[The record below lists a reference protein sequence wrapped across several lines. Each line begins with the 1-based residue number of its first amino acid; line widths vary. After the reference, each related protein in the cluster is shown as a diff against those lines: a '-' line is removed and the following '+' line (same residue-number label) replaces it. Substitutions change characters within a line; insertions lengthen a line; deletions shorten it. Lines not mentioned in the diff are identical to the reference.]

1 MPVDLSGPLLSE
13 FERTKKQF
21 EKAVSAG
28 DMETAR
34 RSALRCA
41 SLLRELARHVPY
53 NGELYLRKA
62 RKWEEVAGQIERGEY
77 GRKAVVSA
85 EGRKT
90 RPEEDEDDQFR
101 EYVLGLMAK
110 STITWDD
117 IGGLSNVKMLMME
130 TVVISALRK
139 PAAIQ
144 PWKGILLFGPP
155 GTGKTLLASAAAGS
169 LNAAFFNVKASSVLS
184 KYFGESSKII
194 SALYEV
200 AREKAPSIVFLDE
213 IDALTT
219 RRSNDTSEAT
229 RRMLSTLLTELE
241 GFHEGESDKLV
252 LTLAATNTP
261 WDLDEAV
268 LSRFPK
274 RIYVPLPDK
283 EATKS
288 IIRIHTKGLDISR
301 LDLDAIAEESV
312 RRLYS
317 GRDIRNLCQEAVWNM
332 IREENRDLH
341 KLASLPLEEL
351 RKRSLR
357 TRPLEMRDFEEA
369 FRKIKSP
376 LTKKDIERYEK
387 WAEEFGG

>member
-1 MPVDLSGPLLSE
+1 MPVDLSGPLLTE
-13 FERTKKQF
+13 FERAKKEF
-21 EKAVSAG
+21 EKAVAAG
-28 DMETAR
+28 NMERAKK
-34 RSALRCA
+34 SALRCA
-41 SLLRELARHVPY
+41 SILRQLAKHVPY
-53 NGELYLRKA
+53 NGELYLKKA
-62 RKWEEVAGQIERGEY
+62 KKWEDVAGQIERGEY
-77 GRKAVVSA
+77 GRKAIVGA
-85 EGRKT
+85 EGKST
-90 RPEEDEDDQFR
+90 TQEKEEEDQFR
-101 EYVLGLMAK
+101 EYVLGLVSK
-110 STITWDD
+110 SRVTWDD
-117 IGGLSNVKMLMME
+117 IGGLDNVKLLMME

-139 PAAIQ
+139 PASIQ

-169 LNAAFFNVKASSVLS
+169 LDATFFNVKASSVLS

-241 GFHEGESDKLV
+241 GFHEGESERLV

-283 EATKS
+283 EAVKA
-288 IIRIHTKGLDISR
+288 IVRIHTKGLDVSR

-317 GRDIRNLCQEAVWNM
+317 GRDVRNLCQEAVWNM

-376 LTKKDIERYEK
+376 LTKRDIERYEK

>member
-1 MPVDLSGPLLSE
+1 MPVDLSGPLMSE
-13 FERTKKQF
+13 FERAKREF
-21 EKAVSAG
+21 ERAVAAG
-28 DMETAR
+28 EMERAR
-34 RSALRCA
+34 KSALRCA
-41 SLLRELARHVPY
+41 SILRQLAKHVPY
-53 NGELYLRKA
+53 NSELYLRKA
-62 RKWEEVAGQIERGEY
+62 KKWEDVAGQIERGEY
-77 GRKAVVSA
+77 GRRAVVGA
-85 EGRKT
+85 EGKST
-90 RPEEDEDDQFR
+90 AQEKDEEDQFR
-101 EYVLGLMAK
+101 EYVLGLISK
-110 STITWDD
+110 SRITWDD
-117 IGGLSNVKMLMME
+117 IGGLEDVKLLMME
-130 TVVISALRK
+130 TVVISALKK

-169 LNAAFFNVKASSVLS
+169 LNATFFNVKASSVLS

-219 RRSNDTSEAT
+219 RRSSDTSEAT

-241 GFHEGESDKLV
+241 GFHGGGDGKLV

-268 LSRFPK
+268 LSRFPR
-274 RIYVPLPDK
+274 RIYVPLPDR
-283 EATKS
+283 EATKE
-288 IIRIHTKGLDISR
+288 IIKINTHGLDISR
-301 LDLDAIAEESV
+301 LDLDAIAGESV
-312 RRLYS
+312 ERLYS
-317 GRDIRNLCQEAVWNM
+317 GRDIRNLCQEAIWNM

-369 FRKIKSP
+369 FKRIKSP
-376 LTKKDIERYEK
+376 LSRKDIERYEK

>member
-13 FERTKKQF
+13 FERAKKEF
-21 EKAVSAG
+21 ERAVAAG

-41 SLLRELARHVPY
+41 SILRQLARHVPY
-53 NGELYLRKA
+53 NGELYLKKA
-62 RKWEEVAGQIERGEY
+62 KKWEDVAGQIERGEY
-77 GRKAVVSA
+77 GRKAVVGA
-85 EGRKT
+85 EGKST
-90 RPEEDEDDQFR
+90 TQEKDEEDQFR
-101 EYVLGLMAK
+101 EYVLGLISK
-110 STITWDD
+110 SRTTWDD
-117 IGGLSNVKMLMME
+117 IGGLEDVKLLMME
-130 TVVISALRK
+130 TVVIAALKK
-139 PAAIQ
+139 PAAVQ
-144 PWKGILLFGPP
+144 PWRGILLFGPP

-169 LNAAFFNVKASSVLS
+169 LNATFFNVKASSVLS

-241 GFHEGESDKLV
+241 GFHGEGNEKLV

-283 EATKS
+283 EATKA
-288 IIRIHTKGLDISR
+288 IVRIHTEGLDISR

-317 GRDIRNLCQEAVWNM
+317 GRDIRNLCQEAIWNM
-332 IREENRDLH
+332 IREENKDLH
-341 KLASLPLEEL
+341 RLAGLPFEEL

>member
-13 FERTKKQF
+13 FERAKKEF
-21 EKAVSAG
+21 ERAVAAG

-41 SLLRELARHVPY
+41 SILRQLARHVPY
-53 NGELYLRKA
+53 NGELYLKKA
-62 RKWEEVAGQIERGEY
+62 KKWEDVAGQIESGEY
-77 GRKAVVSA
+77 GRKAVVGA
-85 EGRKT
+85 EGKST
-90 RPEEDEDDQFR
+90 TQEKDEEDQFR
-101 EYVLGLMAK
+101 EYVLGLISK
-110 STITWDD
+110 SQTTWDD
-117 IGGLSNVKMLMME
+117 IGGLEGVKLLMME
-130 TVVISALRK
+130 TVVIAALKK
-139 PAAIQ
+139 PAAVQ
-144 PWKGILLFGPP
+144 PWRGILLFGPP

-169 LNAAFFNVKASSVLS
+169 LNATFFNVKASSVLS

-241 GFHEGESDKLV
+241 GFHGEGNEKLV

-283 EATKS
+283 EATKV
-288 IIRIHTKGLDISR
+288 IVRIHTEGLDISR

-317 GRDIRNLCQEAVWNM
+317 GRDIRNLCQEAIWNM
-332 IREENRDLH
+332 IREENKDLH
-341 KLASLPLEEL
+341 RLAGLPFEEL

-376 LTKKDIERYEK
+376 LTKRDIERYEK

>member
-1 MPVDLSGPLLSE
+1 MPVDLSGPLLTE
-13 FERTKKQF
+13 FERAKKEF
-21 EKAVSAG
+21 EKAVAAG

-41 SLLRELARHVPY
+41 SILRQLARHVPY

-62 RKWEEVAGQIERGEY
+62 KKWEDVAGQIERGEY
-77 GRKAVVSA
+77 GRKAIVGA
-85 EGRKT
+85 EGKST
-90 RPEEDEDDQFR
+90 TQEKDEEDQFR
-101 EYVLGLMAK
+101 EYVLGLISK
-110 STITWDD
+110 SRTTWDD
-117 IGGLSNVKMLMME
+117 IGGLDDVKLLMME
-130 TVVISALRK
+130 TVVIAALKK
-139 PAAIQ
+139 PAAVQ
-144 PWKGILLFGPP
+144 PWRGILLFGPP

-169 LNAAFFNVKASSVLS
+169 LNATFFNVKASSVLS

-200 AREKAPSIVFLDE
+200 ARERAPSIVFLDE

-241 GFHEGESDKLV
+241 GFHGEGNEKLV

-283 EATKS
+283 EATKA
-288 IIRIHTKGLDISR
+288 IVRIHTEGLDISR

-317 GRDIRNLCQEAVWNM
+317 GRDIRNLCQEAIWNM

-341 KLASLPLEEL
+341 KLAGLPFEEL

-369 FRKIKSP
+369 FKKIKSP

>member
-21 EKAVSAG
+21 EKAVSAE

-85 EGRKT
+85 EGRKA

-117 IGGLSNVKMLMME
+117 IGGLSNVKMLVME

-139 PAAIQ
+139 PAAVQ

-261 WDLDEAV
+261 WDLDEAI

-357 TRPLEMRDFEEA
+357 TRPLGMRDFEEA